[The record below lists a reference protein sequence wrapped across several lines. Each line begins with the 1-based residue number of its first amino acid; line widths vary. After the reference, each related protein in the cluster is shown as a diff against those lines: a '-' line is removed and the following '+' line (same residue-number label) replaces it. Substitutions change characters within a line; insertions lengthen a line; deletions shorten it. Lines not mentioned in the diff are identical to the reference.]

1 MKVLKL
7 VCNKS
12 EEIFKNFFI
21 TGYPG
26 SGKTTIFNNIVTD
39 LKENIPDLHLYG
51 FITREI
57 MEEGRRIGFSI
68 ENYEG
73 KKGILS
79 HIYYNDGPK
88 VGKYR
93 VNLRDFESVGMNTLY
108 HALRDSDIK
117 IIAIDEIGK
126 MELFHPAFLK
136 IIERIIDSDKIV
148 LATISYKITR
158 LISKFGN
165 RSDTLIFNLENAPKD
180 TRKRKELKEKILK
193 SILKRL

>member
-12 EEIFKNFFI
+12 EEIFNYALNEYKRK
-21 TGYPG
+21 YPG
-26 SGKTTIFNNIVTD
+26 KYYILDVISMTVTARGSIDD
-39 LKENIPDLHLYG
+39 LISIPEK
-51 FITREI
+51 R
-57 MEEGRRIGFSI
+57 
-68 ENYEG
+68 
-73 KKGILS
+73 
-79 HIYYNDGPK
+79 
-88 VGKYR
+88 
-93 VNLRDFESVGMNTLY
+93 
-108 HALRDSDIK
+108 
-117 IIAIDEIGK
+117 
-126 MELFHPAFLK
+126 
-136 IIERIIDSDKIV
+136 DSDKIV